1 MPFVGTDLGDQFDQS
16 VVLEPGNILVLEPV
30 IWEDGTGGYRAE
42 EVMLITED
50 GYTQLTDYPYTP
62 YGD

>member
-16 VVLEPGNILVLEPV
+16 LVLQAGHILVLEP
-30 IWEDGTGGYRAE
+30 IAWEDGTGGYRAE
-42 EVMLITED
+42 EVMLITDD
-50 GYTQLTDYPYTP
+50 GYTMISDYHWTP